1 MGDANVFEALRQ
13 VDFFRD
19 ITDEHL
25 KLLAQIAQLVEFPAD
40 SVMFRQREPAKDI
53 YVIASGKVSL
63 GIFEPGL
70 GGRQLM
76 EIGPGDF
83 VGWSP
88 LVGRSQ
94 LSDTA
99 YTLSPVTAIAID
111 AERALDLCKFDPEFG
126 FKFMHGVAEVLAERL
141 AAMRLLLIKK
151 CGSDLPGINL
161 ESD

>member
-1 MGDANVFEALRQ
+1 MGDAKVLEALRK
-13 VDFFRD
+13 VDFFQD
-19 ITDEHL
+19 IMDEHL
-25 KLLAQIAQLVEFPAD
+25 ELLAEIAKLVEFPAD

-53 YVIASGKVSL
+53 YVIASGQVSL

-76 EIGPGDF
+76 DIGPGDF

-111 AERALDLCKFDPEFG
+111 AERTLALCNVDLQFG
-126 FKFMHGVAEVLAERL
+126 FKFMRRVAQVLSQRL
-141 AAMRLLLIKK
+141 SAMRSLLIEK
-151 CGSDLPGINL
+151 CGSDLPGMQL